1 MSQRASKQL
10 IGGKRYFDKNEIPKC
25 IRIGDD
31 GYDHDR
37 YLWTYTQD
45 EANVIRHE
53 VIMGQARNK
62 ADSEDLS
69 LYNTSSLTATAE
81 KATPPKNDTPPPSAK
96 QTSSRKRVNDET
108 PKYKNNP
115 ETPGAKQPRN
125 TKATAG
131 KMTNN
136 ATTPAATRR
145 KKAICDAT
153 PAAFAGFASDDNPV
167 TATKPTT
174 RDAISAACA
183 TATETTTRDAITAAQ
198 KTLRDSTRVDNNTSN
213 KKAKREDDYHS
224 SSDHRNEG
232 PSSRY
237 RCHDEDD
244 YHGGSDHRDEGPSS
258 RYRYHDEDDYHGG
271 SDRRDSRYRYHH
283 EDEYRSSDHRDS
295 RYRFYA
301 PAYQSWNHYQAE
313 DRPPPVPHHRSVP
326 TAPHHNHPV
335 PTLYQHAYPT
345 PPFVVQNCPQ
355 DWLPGSKHNV
365 VEHRWGETIDHIVET
380 ASLITENK
388 RLRDMLYQEDFKKE
402 MKKQM
407 GLHRF

>member
-53 VIMGQARNK
+53 VIMGQARTK

-174 RDAISAACA
+174 RVAISAACATATETTTRDVISAACATATKPTTRDAISAACA

-244 YHGGSDHRDEGPSS
+244 YHGGSD
-258 RYRYHDEDDYHGG
+258 
-271 SDRRDSRYRYHH
+271 RRDSRYRYHH

-295 RYRFYA
+295 RYRFHA
-301 PAYQSWNHYQAE
+301 PAYYQSWNHYQAA
-313 DRPPPVPHHRSVP
+313 DRLPPVPHHQ
-326 TAPHHNHPV
+326 
-335 PTLYQHAYPT
+335 Y
-345 PPFVVQNCPQ
+345 Q